1 MKKRRGERKKEK
13 TTDALER
20 VGGFV
25 CGAFSF
31 IYFFFFFLGRSGEGG
46 STVGNLEKELDLEN
60 R

>member
-31 IYFFFFFLGRSGEGG
+31 IYFFFFFFREIGRRWFDGWKFGKGIGFGE
-46 STVGNLEKELDLEN
+46 
-60 R
+60 